1 MTFYNNIENIVFA
14 SKESLKKTL
23 LITIPSFLWAMFT
36 LVIALKNYENS
47 VFILSITFILGSLS
61 VLTGLFI
68 GQKKFKR
75 EYKKYALEIDSDSIK
90 IKSMYY
96 DNLIKINT
104 IKKIIID
111 EKGDILLHTVNGKSY
126 FVSKYLDNLNLLI
139 ESLDDIKKIEHTV
152 RKNSIFQYIPWI
164 FFCGIFLVRFI
175 PDYRIYLVFAFGFV
189 ITSVI
194 ATIQLLLSQIKKR
207 YIMFSLII
215 NSILIV
221 IVSRN
226 IYIIFERMLK

>member
-1 MTFYNNIENIVFA
+1 MTFYNNTGNIVFA
-14 SKESLKKTL
+14 SKESLKKNL
-23 LITIPSFLWAMFT
+23 LITIPSFLLAMFT
-36 LVIALKNYENS
+36 LIIALKYYENR
-47 VFILSITFILGSLS
+47 VFILLITFIFGSLS
-61 VLTGLFI
+61 VLAGLFI

-75 EYKKYALEIDSDSIK
+75 EYNKYALEIDSDSIK
-90 IKSMYY
+90 IKSIYCN
-96 DNLIKINT
+96 NLIKINT
-104 IKKIIID
+104 IKKITID
-111 EKGDILLHTVNGKSY
+111 EKESILLHTVNGKSY

-139 ESLDDIKKIEHTV
+139 ESLDGIKKIEHTV

-175 PDYRIYLVFAFGFV
+175 PDYHIYLVFAFGFV
-189 ITSVI
+189 ITSII

-207 YIMFSLII
+207 YIIFSLVI
-215 NSILIV
+215 NSLLIV